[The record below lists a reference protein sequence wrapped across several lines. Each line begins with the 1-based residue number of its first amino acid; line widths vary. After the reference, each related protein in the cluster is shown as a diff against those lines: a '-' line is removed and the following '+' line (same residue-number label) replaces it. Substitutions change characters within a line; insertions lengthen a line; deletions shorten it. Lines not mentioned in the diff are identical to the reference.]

1 MMTIAAAIPIIIPK
15 NIEFN
20 KVERTVGKITPSM
33 IIKKMIV
40 NQSGISFF
48 AISLTSPK
56 KEI

>member
-1 MMTIAAAIPIIIPK
+1 MMTTATATPIITPK
-15 NIEFN
+15 NTEFN
-20 KVERTVGKITPSM
+20 KLERTVGKITPSR